1 MPQKSKI
8 AYFEYGKVYP
18 PPLVDGTP
26 PVVPEPDAP
35 PPRGVPWWAM
45 LWYIMYA
52 SIIGAAA
59 LEVLRQPPTTSTFAG
74 AILGIGAALLLW
86 AITLFVHGERPAT
99 DSDMAKL

>member
-1 MPQKSKI
+1 MPAIKLKNM
-8 AYFEYGKVYP
+8 EMRVYP

-45 LWYIMYA
+45 LWYIVYA

-74 AILGIGAALLLW
+74 AILGIARAGAMGHH
-86 AITLFVHGERPAT
+86 AICPRARPESA
-99 DSDMAKL
+99 DSDL